1 MANSSKVVK
10 KQEKDQK
17 SVKRYFRGVRSEFR
31 KVVWPTKKQLVQ
43 YTAVVILVSIL
54 VALFIYVIDFLVRG
68 LFSFIIGA

>member
-1 MANSSKVVK
+1 MANSSKVLK